1 MTNSNPPLPPVPAGA
16 TSTIVNSIRQASR
29 GSDVDFGLLMAQAE
43 QESGFNAHAHASGS
57 SAAGL
62 YQFIDSTWLD
72 MVRRFGGHHGLGDLA
87 QQITTDS
94 AGRATVA
101 DPATRQH
108 ILALRNDPALSAAF
122 AGEYTRLNGR
132 ALEQALGR
140 PPCNADL
147 YMAHFLGAGGAAT
160 FLKALNR
167 DGGTVAADLMPNAA
181 AANSA
186 VFYDNKSGRPRTIS
200 EIYQSFAER
209 IDGAARRLTSA
220 DPADE
225 PGASD
230 MTLPGAPLRPQ
241 LAEATT
247 PFRGPGAL
255 MPAPGGPLENW
266 LDIVALSAL
275 KLMARAAPT
284 DHLPVRGHRSI

>member
-1 MTNSNPPLPPVPAGA
+1 MANPDPPLPPAPAGA
-16 TSTIVNSIRQASR
+16 TSAIVNSIRQASR

-43 QESGFNAHAHASGS
+43 QESGFNAHARASGT

-72 MVRRFGGHHGLGDLA
+72 MVRRFGGRHGLGQLA

-101 DPATRQH
+101 DPATRQQ

-140 PPCNADL
+140 PPSNADL
-147 YMAHFLGAGGAAT
+147 YMAHFLGANGAAT
-160 FLKALNR
+160 FLKALDR
-167 DGGTVAADLMPNAA
+167 DGGTVAAELMPAA
-181 AANSA
+181 ASANSA
-186 VFYDNKSGRPRTIS
+186 VFYDSKSGRPRTIS

-209 IDGAARRLTSA
+209 IDGAARRLASGAAPDTS
-220 DPADE
+220 
-225 PGASD
+225 GAPD
-230 MTLPGAPLRPQ
+230 MARQDAPLRPE
-241 LAEATT
+241 LADATV
-247 PFRGPGAL
+247 PFRHPGAL
-255 MPAPGGPLENW
+255 LPGPGGPLENW

-275 KLMARAAPT
+275 RLMARPAPG
-284 DHLPVRGHRSI
+284 DHISARGHRST

>member
-1 MTNSNPPLPPVPAGA
+1 MTNPDPPQPPAPAGA
-16 TSTIVNSIRQASR
+16 TSAIVNSIRQASR

-72 MVRRFGGHHGLGDLA
+72 MVRRFGGRHGLGNLA
-87 QQITTDS
+87 QQIATDS

-140 PPCNADL
+140 PPSSADL
-147 YMAHFLGAGGAAT
+147 YLAHFLGAGGAAT
-160 FLKALNR
+160 FLKALDR

-186 VFYDNKSGRPRTIS
+186 VFYDSKSGRPRSIS

-209 IDGAARRLTSA
+209 IDGAARRLASPPSTS
-220 DPADE
+220 
-225 PGASD
+225 GAGAPD
-230 MTLPGAPLRPQ
+230 MTLSGPPLRPE
-241 LAEATT
+241 LAEATV
-247 PFRGPGAL
+247 PFRHPGTL
-255 MPAPGGPLENW
+255 LPTPGGPLENW

-275 KLMARAAPT
+275 RLMARPAPT
-284 DHLPVRGHRSI
+284 ENIAARGHRSI